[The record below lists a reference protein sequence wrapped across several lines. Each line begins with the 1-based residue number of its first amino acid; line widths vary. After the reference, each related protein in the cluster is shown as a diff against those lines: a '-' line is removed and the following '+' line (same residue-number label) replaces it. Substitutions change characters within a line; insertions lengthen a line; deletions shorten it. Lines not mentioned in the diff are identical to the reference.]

1 MRTRCSDG
9 SSKTTADEEER
20 RSLAE
25 RLHSG
30 PLSRLERLRAAL
42 THRDDEL
49 FALTE
54 ELDHVTA
61 DLGDL
66 AAGLDPGGLRAEGL
80 SRTLARLCDGMGF
93 LVTLDV
99 SPGTA
104 RLPAETA
111 ALAYFVTAEALTN
124 VARHAAARCAR
135 VELLVHLHDLR
146 LTIEDDGRGGVAV
159 HRGRGVQ
166 GLVDRV
172 EVAGGRLTVDSPPGG
187 PTRLVAHVPLHG
199 TSSSTAESDTS
210 SRPSESTPDSTS
222 ASSS

>member
-1 MRTRCSDG
+1 
-9 SSKTTADEEER
+9 
-20 RSLAE
+20 
-25 RLHSG
+25 
-30 PLSRLERLRAAL
+30 LERLRAAL
-42 THRDDEL
+42 THRHDEL
-49 FALTE
+49 TSLTE
-54 ELDHVTA
+54 ELDHVMA

-93 LVTLDV
+93 PVTLEV
-99 SPGTA
+99 GAGAA

-111 ALAYFVTAEALTN
+111 ALVYFVTAEALTN
-124 VARHAAARCAR
+124 VARHAAASCAR
-135 VELLVHLHDLR
+135 VELLVHLHDLH

-187 PTRLVAHVPLHG
+187 PTRLAAHLPFHG
-199 TSSSTAESDTS
+199 ARGTAK
-210 SRPSESTPDSTS
+210 PG
-222 ASSS
+222 ASS